1 VNQDSAWRQSTQDAY
16 RGVEYFARAFTGSY
30 AESGQR
36 SGHLSQQD
44 AIVADRAIERDASRM
59 IEGVRSE
66 VFSGYRDSQERL
78 DGLETRQDVKLGE
91 GREVATAQVSEE
103 ASATVSALN
112 RTQVSTR
119 GVMGP
124 SGGSLVAGLAFSR

>member
-78 DGLETRQDVKLGE
+78 DGLET
-91 GREVATAQVSEE
+91 GRTSNSVRDARCRPRR
-103 ASATVSALN
+103 SA
-112 RTQVSTR
+112 RR
-119 GVMGP
+119 
-124 SGGSLVAGLAFSR
+124 LAPRLAR